1 MNFSPYAPP
10 PEERRK
16 TNSSGDSS
24 RPDSAAHRASNPYA
38 NNPWSSY
45 QSGGAVVDPSR
56 ISSYSSPQESKA
68 PLHAPQG
75 SSSRPPGSY
84 ARSLGPD
91 VPQGSIPR
99 PATNTRSFL
108 NAEAYETRLRWR
120 VDLLAALAYCTPLVA
135 FIMLVFETKNDYVR
149 IHAYQSLLIAIPL
162 GVLHFLFLWSHFFQ
176 MVLFIMDLALYGWL
190 GYHAYCSAE
199 MLERDLLPVVGPI
212 AEQWTLEE

>member
-16 TNSSGDSS
+16 TNTSSDGS
-24 RPDSAAHRASNPYA
+24 RPDSVANRPSNPYA

-45 QSGGAVVDPSR
+45 QSGGAVVDGGR
-56 ISSYSSPQESKA
+56 INSYSSPQESKA
-68 PLHAPQG
+68 TYAPQG
-75 SSSRPPGSY
+75 SSSAAPGSY
-84 ARSLGPD
+84 ARSLGD
-91 VPQGSIPR
+91 VPQGSNPR

-135 FIMLVFETKNDYVR
+135 FIMLVFENKNDYVR
-149 IHAYQSLLIAIPL
+149 IHAYQSLLTAIPL
-162 GVLHFLFLWSHFFQ
+162 GLLHFLFLWSHFLQ

-190 GYHAYCSAE
+190 GYNAYCSAE
-199 MLERDLLPVVGPI
+199 MLERDLLPVVGPV
-212 AEQWTLEE
+212 AEQWTMEE